1 MNFDTVFPLYV
12 YIICAVLIVLSLG
25 ITWFRYFGQLKVSYL
40 SAITVCRF
48 AAIALALLFAL
59 RPYSV
64 DESPDVESFNIKVL
78 VDVSK
83 SMDSADCNGA
93 SRIDTARNIIQDS
106 NWFKAIQGKYNISFQ
121 TFSSRMESYPKDGQL
136 KSLIGGTD
144 ISKPLDNSAE
154 SASVG
159 GLGGIIVL
167 TDGQENIGNATE
179 AAKSL
184 RALGVPVTTVGIGGE
199 KELEDL
205 VVTFQSVPKTNRK
218 NKEFELL
225 VKIRK
230 NMQKAFSKEIVL
242 SQGDLEISRQ
252 LIEFPEGV
260 SEQIVAFSQREYT
273 AGFKNYRVYAEP
285 ETEEMIKSN
294 NVDYAAVEIT
304 DDEIIKILYFSGNL
318 SWEYK
323 FLDKLCDDSENLQLT
338 ALVRTGN
345 KAWYYYAGKEE
356 KQFEVF
362 PETTELIEYDLIIFD
377 LGSEYLID
385 AQIAEN
391 IEKFAFDKGGG
402 IMFMGRKQK
411 DSLFANILPVSQ
423 IRPESASGKK
433 VLDIPD
439 QSILVPRSKKDL
451 TDLNNIL
458 ILKGGKQ
465 FYSSSISDLK
475 KSARADVRLKGSG
488 GKVLVSSLYY
498 GSGRSVYMGIE
509 TWPWKMNPK
518 NDGEN
523 YSIFWKRILTWLS
536 SSSVDQMKI
545 IPAYRKFPAG
555 ESMEMSLDLLD
566 PDFEPSVTAKV
577 TVSVKTPSGD
587 LQELKLP
594 ASLDIEGRFA
604 LDYVPEDIGEYQ
616 ISVKAKF
623 VDDTEMSKKVSFL
636 ASETSGENGTL
647 PLNRRILEDISR
659 ITGGSYIHW
668 SDTGSADELPL
679 YERIPVIQ
687 SRTYFFN
694 SWFTMLLILL
704 FFGGEWFLRR
714 RIGLS

>member
-1 MNFDTVFPLYV
+1 MNFDTVFPLYI
-12 YIICAVLIVLSLG
+12 YIICAVFIVLSLG
-25 ITWFRYFGQLKVSYL
+25 ITWYRYAGQLKISYL
-40 SAITVCRF
+40 SAITICRF

-64 DESPDVESFNIKVL
+64 DESPDVESFNINVL

-83 SMDSADCNGA
+83 SMDSADCNG
-93 SRIDTARNIIQDS
+93 STRIETAKNILLESD
-106 NWFKAIQGKYNISFQ
+106 WFKAIRDKYNISFQ
-121 TFSSRMESYPKDGQL
+121 TFSSRMERYPKDGQL

-144 ISKPLDNSAE
+144 ISQALNKSAD
-154 SASVG
+154 SASIG
-159 GLGGIIVL
+159 SLGGVIVL

-179 AAKSL
+179 AAKNL

-199 KELEDL
+199 KELEDM
-205 VVTFQSVPKTNRK
+205 VVTFHSVPKTSRK

-225 VKIRK
+225 VKVRK
-230 NMQKAFSKEIVL
+230 NIQNAFSKELVL
-242 SQGDLEISRQ
+242 SQGDHEVSRKT
-252 LIEFPEGV
+252 IEFPEGV
-260 SEQIVAFSQREYT
+260 SEQIISFSQREFT
-273 AGFKNYRVYAEP
+273 AGFKNYRVFAEP
-285 ETEEMIKSN
+285 EKEEMIKSN

-338 ALVRTGN
+338 ALVRTGE

-356 KQFEVF
+356 KKFEVF
-362 PETTELIEYDLIIFD
+362 PETTELIEYDVIIFD

-402 IMFMGRKQK
+402 IMFIGRKK
-411 DSLFANILPVSQ
+411 NDSFFANILPVSN

-439 QSILVPRSKKDL
+439 QSILVPRTKKDL

-458 ILKGGKQ
+458 FLKGGKQ
-465 FYSSSISDLK
+465 FYSSSSSDLK

-498 GSGRSVYMGIE
+498 GSGRSVFMGIE

-523 YSIFWKRILTWLS
+523 YSIYWKRLLTWLS
-536 SSSVDQMKI
+536 SSSVDQMKV
-545 IPAYRKFPAG
+545 IPAYRKYPAG
-555 ESMEMSLDLLD
+555 ESMEMALDLLD

-577 TVSVKTPSGD
+577 TATVKTPDGD

-604 LDYVPEDIGEYQ
+604 LDYVPESVGEYQ
-616 ISVKAKF
+616 ITVKAKF
-623 VDDTEMSKKVSFL
+623 ADDTEMSKKVSFL

-647 PLNRRILEDISR
+647 PLNSRMLQDISR
-659 ITGGSYIHW
+659 ITGGEYIHW
-668 SDTGSADELPL
+668 SETGDEKNLAL
-679 YERIPVIQ
+679 YEKIPVIQ

-694 SWFTMLLILL
+694 SWLTMILILI